1 MTRRA
6 PMLLAAMVVVGLLVG
21 GGAAPVWAAPA
32 PVNPVPTA
40 AHPFQGLRR
49 LTVATIPPV
58 PGMQFSIDGRIF
70 VADARGVASTI
81 VTKPQR
87 EAVRADRATHLAV
100 VNPVFES
107 APGVR
112 ARFTGWSGSGQ
123 YRNGVVPE
131 EYERATF
138 DIDYLTSFTFAT
150 VGGAPIAASS
160 LTSMQLMS
168 SLGDRIQMQPA
179 ASRWLQGTRTAT
191 GNRGL
196 QSRAVSYRVQSVRTA
211 GVNAVNRGQQQFFPS
226 RQQHVSVQLLY
237 FDVTFSARDA
247 LFGSKTGS
255 SIRLQYP
262 DGHEATYA
270 LGKRASVTVR
280 QLPRGT
286 YHVTVLGAGPA
297 MTQKVTVS
305 KDQQAGFDTITWI
318 DLALGLAVVLLLAIG
333 LFVLRRLVRKRG
345 AGGHIDVV
353 EAERAERDEEL
364 VGAP

>member
-6 PMLLAAMVVVGLLVG
+6 PLLLSAAVFVAALVAG
-21 GGAAPVWAAPA
+21 PGAPAWGAPA
-32 PVNPVPTA
+32 PVNPAPTA

-70 VADARGVASTI
+70 VADARGIATTI
-81 VTKPQR
+81 VTKAQR
-87 EAVRADRATHLAV
+87 EAVRADRATHLTV
-100 VNPVFES
+100 VNPAFES

-150 VGGAPIAASS
+150 VGGVPIAGRS

-191 GNRGL
+191 GARGL

-226 RQQHVSVQLLY
+226 RTQRVGVHLLF

-262 DGHEATYA
+262 DGHATTYA

-286 YHVTVLGAGPA
+286 YHATVEGAGPK
-297 MTQKVTVS
+297 MTQKVAVS
-305 KDQQAGFDTITWI
+305 KDQKAEFDTVTWL
-318 DLALGLAVVLLLAIG
+318 DLALGLALVLLLAIG
-333 LFVLRRLVRKRG
+333 LFVLRRLVRKRS
-345 AGGHIDVV
+345 AGVHIDVV